1 MAELGNVLAIVLA
14 VNAMLFLGQIA
25 ALEMNPSGPQ
35 FYNCA
40 NNILGTFEA
49 SNCTGTNY
57 VLNDADPASQ
67 LPNSGSEIEVDSG
80 NVFTDTFSAAMN
92 WFTEATGLKYLYNV
106 LAAPSNFLKAI
117 GVPSAFSFA
126 IGAMW
131 YGFTLMTIIAFVLG
145 RDY

>member
-14 VNAMLFLGQIA
+14 VNAVLFLGQIA
-25 ALEMNPSGPQ
+25 ALEMNPEGPQ

-40 NNILGTFEA
+40 DSMLGSFEA
-49 SNCTGTNY
+49 TNCANGIY
-57 VLNDADPASQ
+57 VLNDSNPAIQ
-67 LPNSGSEIEVDSG
+67 LPSSGSEIQVDSG

-92 WFTEATGLKYLYNV
+92 WFTDTTGLRYLYNV
-106 LAAPSNFLKAI
+106 LAAPTNFLKAL

-131 YGFTLMTIIAFVLG
+131 YGFTLLTIVAFILG